1 MKVAMKKRSASQS
14 AFFNPRVLLGLAIF
28 FTGILLTLLATANP
42 QDVVRESDRQ
52 LTPHMDN
59 ATQVLSAPAGGV
71 QEQWVARYN
80 GPGNGVDR
88 PAAMAVDT
96 SGNVYVTGTSLGSDT
111 GNDYTTI
118 KYDSGGQE
126 VWIARYNGPAND
138 DDQAYAI
145 ALDASGNVYVTG
157 ESLGLDTGYDYATV
171 KYNCAGQEQWVA
183 RYNGPGMERTFDG
196 ATAIAVDES
205 GNAYVTGTS
214 SSDLTGEDYATIKY
228 NSAGQPQWVARY
240 TRSFDVYSSDE
251 ATAITVD
258 SLGNI
263 YVTGATTADGG
274 SANSDYT
281 TVKYDSMGQQ
291 QWAVSYDGP
300 ADGYDF
306 PNAIA
311 IDSSGELYVTGF
323 SLGLAGDFDCTTI
336 KYNSAGE
343 QQWVARYD
351 GPGNLDDS
359 GEAISVDASNNVY
372 VTGGSFGPDN
382 FDYATIKYNPDGEQA
397 WVARYEGPWD
407 DFAQAISTDRSGNV
421 YVTGYSIDTSA
432 GDSHYTTI
440 SYDSNGLEQW
450 VASYDGPGNSYDA
463 AAAIAVDDLGNV
475 YVTGMSIGS
484 GTNYD
489 YATIKY
495 VESTSSPTPTP
506 TSTAT
511 VTPTPTP
518 AVTPTP
524 TATVTPTPT
533 PTPTPTASP
542 RQRPTP
548 RPCPTPPPRP

>member
-42 QDVVRESDRQ
+42 QDVVRERARQ
-52 LTPHMDN
+52 VTPHMDN
-59 ATQVLSAPAGGV
+59 ATQVLSASAGGV

-80 GPGNGVDR
+80 GPGSGFDD
-88 PAAMAVDT
+88 AAAIAVDT

-111 GNDYTTI
+111 GLDYTTI
-118 KYDSGGQE
+118 KYDSAGQE
-126 VWIARYNGPAND
+126 VWVARYNGPAND
-138 DDQAYAI
+138 DDRAYAI

-157 ESLGLDTGYDYATV
+157 ESIDLDTGYDYATV
-171 KYNCAGQEQWVA
+171 KYNPAGQEQWVA
-183 RYNGPGMERTFDG
+183 RYNGPGMERSFDG
-196 ATAIAVDES
+196 ATAIAVDKS

-214 SSDLTGEDYATIKY
+214 GSDLTGEDYATIKY

-258 SLGNI
+258 GLGNV
-263 YVTGATTADGG
+263 YVTGGTTAGT
-274 SANSDYT
+274 SAYSDYT
-281 TVKYDSMGQQ
+281 TVKYDPMGQQ

-300 ADGYDF
+300 GNGTDF
-306 PNAIA
+306 PTAIA
-311 IDSSGELYVTGF
+311 MDSSGDLCVTGY
-323 SLGLAGDFDCTTI
+323 SLGSAGDFDCTTI

-351 GPGNLDDS
+351 GPGNSDDS

-372 VTGGSFGPDN
+372 VTGDSFGLDN
-382 FDYATIKYNPDGEQA
+382 FDYATIKYNPDGEEV

-407 DFAQAISTDRSGNV
+407 DFAGAISTDRSGNV
-421 YVTGYSIDTSA
+421 YVTGYSFDATS

-440 SYDSNGLEQW
+440 SYDSDGLERW
-450 VASYDGPGNSYDA
+450 TASYDGPGNSIDTA
-463 AAAIAVDDLGNV
+463 NAIAVDDSGNV
-475 YVTGMSIGS
+475 YVTGRSAGS

-495 VESTSSPTPTP
+495 VESTPSPTPTP
-506 TSTAT
+506 TST
-511 VTPTPTP
+511 
-518 AVTPTP
+518 P
-524 TATVTPTPT
+524 TA
-533 PTPTPTASP
+533 TPTPTASP

-548 RPCPTPPPRP
+548 RPRPTPPPRP

>member
-1 MKVAMKKRSASQS
+1 M
-14 AFFNPRVLLGLAIF
+14 AIF

-145 ALDASGNVYVTG
+145 SLDASGNVYVTG

-274 SANSDYT
+274 SAN
-281 TVKYDSMGQQ
+281 
-291 QWAVSYDGP
+291 
-300 ADGYDF
+300 
-306 PNAIA
+306 
-311 IDSSGELYVTGF
+311 
-323 SLGLAGDFDCTTI
+323 
-336 KYNSAGE
+336 
-343 QQWVARYD
+343 
-351 GPGNLDDS
+351 
-359 GEAISVDASNNVY
+359 
-372 VTGGSFGPDN
+372 
-382 FDYATIKYNPDGEQA
+382 
-397 WVARYEGPWD
+397 
-407 DFAQAISTDRSGNV
+407 
-421 YVTGYSIDTSA
+421 
-432 GDSHYTTI
+432 
-440 SYDSNGLEQW
+440 
-450 VASYDGPGNSYDA
+450 
-463 AAAIAVDDLGNV
+463 
-475 YVTGMSIGS
+475 
-484 GTNYD
+484 
-489 YATIKY
+489 
-495 VESTSSPTPTP
+495 
-506 TSTAT
+506 
-511 VTPTPTP
+511 
-518 AVTPTP
+518 
-524 TATVTPTPT
+524 
-533 PTPTPTASP
+533 
-542 RQRPTP
+542 
-548 RPCPTPPPRP
+548 